1 MATLELEV
9 VQDDTPSV
17 TCEFP
22 SLNQMMKDA
31 YYRTILK
38 QAKAYHI
45 LYNGKRIGGCMV
57 KFVLLCDE
65 EYTVGDDDSFPACE
79 ISYLV
84 LDETM
89 RGKRIGRYVLD
100 MLIKETRDWAEKIPI
115 RFLIIEAFA
124 NLRNWYEGIGFKTYD
139 RAQKSPAYI
148 NTVSMRMDFADR
160 EELERYAESQF

>member
-1 MATLELEV
+1 MATLKLEV
-9 VQDDTPSV
+9 ARDDTPSV
-17 TCEFP
+17 KCEFD

-45 LYNGKRIGGCMV
+45 LYNGQIIGGCMV

-65 EYTVGDDDSFPACE
+65 EYTAGDDDSFPACE

-84 LDETM
+84 LKESM
-89 RGKRIGRYVLD
+89 RGKGIGRYVLD
-100 MLIKETRDWAEKIPI
+100 MLIKETRDWAEQIPI

-124 NLRNWYEGIGFKTYD
+124 NLQNWYERIGFKTYE
-139 RAQKSPAYI
+139 RVGKSPAYI